1 MQHLGVVLRA
11 ILGYELFKL
20 GARQVTVQ
28 TLLLLLL
35 LVSGVLIGSGYFK
48 RVLVRRVL
56 ARTSLD
62 PGVRESIGAIAR
74 YLFVGI
80 GLLVV
85 FQSVGIDL
93 STLTVIAGALSVGIG
108 FGLQTITNNLIS
120 GVIIL
125 FERPIKV
132 GDRIEIGAVDGDVVD
147 ISIRATTVRTSDNI
161 AIIVPNSQF
170 ISSTVINWSHTD
182 RVVRFQIPVG
192 VSYAA
197 DPEVVRTAL
206 LEVAAGHPGVLQEP
220 APVVQFEAFGDSAL
234 EFKLGVWTTEYV
246 GRPRAF
252 RSELNFAIWH
262 ALKARAIEIPFPQRD
277 LHLRGGTITVNLEG
291 RTEGKTEGEGATEG

>member
-1 MQHLGVVLRA
+1 MHEAAVVLRA
-11 ILGYELFKL
+11 VLDFELFKL
-20 GARQVTVQ
+20 GPRQVTVQ
-28 TLLLLLL
+28 MLLLL
-35 LVSGVLIGSGYFK
+35 LVLVSAVLIGSGYFK
-48 RVLVRRVL
+48 RALVQRVL

-62 PGVRESIGAIAR
+62 PGVRDSVGTIAR
-74 YLFVGI
+74 YLFVTI

-85 FQSVGIDL
+85 FQTVGIDL

-182 RVVRFQIPVG
+182 RLVRFQVPVG
-192 VSYAA
+192 VSYDA
-197 DPEVVRTAL
+197 DPEAVRAVL
-206 LEVAAGHPGVLQEP
+206 LGVAAAHPGVLAEP
-220 APVVQFEAFGDSAL
+220 APVVLFEAFGDSAMM
-234 EFKLGVWTTEYV
+234 FKLGVWTTDYV
-246 GRPRAF
+246 ARPAAF

-262 ALKARAIEIPFPQRD
+262 ALKAAGIAIPYPQRD
-277 LHLRGGTITVNLEG
+277 LHLRGGTITVKREG
-291 RTEGKTEGEGATEG
+291 

>member
-1 MQHLGVVLRA
+1 MHEAAIVLRA
-11 ILGYELFKL
+11 VLGFELFKL
-20 GARQVTVQ
+20 GPRQVTVQ
-28 TLLLLLL
+28 MLLLL
-35 LVSGVLIGSGYFK
+35 LVLVSAVLIGSGYFK
-48 RVLVRRVL
+48 RALVQRVL

-62 PGVRESIGAIAR
+62 PGVRDSVGTIAR
-74 YLFVGI
+74 YLFVTI

-85 FQSVGIDL
+85 FQTVGIDL

-182 RVVRFQIPVG
+182 RLVRFQVPVG
-192 VSYAA
+192 VSHDA
-197 DPEVVRTAL
+197 DPEAVRAVL
-206 LEVAAGHPGVLQEP
+206 LGVAAAHPGVLAEP
-220 APVVQFEAFGDSAL
+220 APVVLFEAFGDSAL
-234 EFKLGVWTTEYV
+234 MFKLGVWTTDYV
-246 GRPRAF
+246 ARPAAF

-262 ALKARAIEIPFPQRD
+262 ALKAAGIAIPYPQRD
-277 LHLRGGTITVNLEG
+277 LHLRGGTITVKREG
-291 RTEGKTEGEGATEG
+291 

>member
-1 MQHLGVVLRA
+1 MEHVWIVLRA
-11 ILGYELFKL
+11 LLGFELFKL

-28 TLLLLLL
+28 TLVLLLL
-35 LVSGVLIGSGYFK
+35 LVTAVLVGSGYFR
-48 RVLVRRVL
+48 RVLVQRVL
-56 ARTSLD
+56 TRTSLEA
-62 PGVRESIGAIAR
+62 GVRESVGAIAR
-74 YLFVGI
+74 YVFVAI

-85 FQSVGIDL
+85 FQTVGIDL

-125 FERPIKV
+125 FERPIKI
-132 GDRIEIGAVDGDVVD
+132 GDHIEIGDVDGDVVD
-147 ISIRATTVRTSDNI
+147 ISIRATTVRTNDNI

-182 RVVRFQIPVG
+182 RVVRFQLPIG
-192 VSYAA
+192 VSYDA
-197 DPEVVRTAL
+197 DPEVVREAL
-206 LEVAAGHPGVLQEP
+206 LEVAAGHAGVLKEP
-220 APVVQFEAFGDSAL
+220 PPTVQFVAFGDSAL
-234 EFKLGVWTTEYV
+234 EFKLGVWTTEFV
-246 GRPRAF
+246 GKPNLF

-277 LHLRGGTITVNLEG
+277 LHLRGGTLTI
-291 RTEGKTEGEGATEG
+291 KTES

>member
-1 MQHLGVVLRA
+1 MHEAAIVLRA
-11 ILGYELFKL
+11 VLGFELFKL
-20 GARQVTVQ
+20 GPRQVTVQ
-28 TLLLLLL
+28 MLLLL
-35 LVSGVLIGSGYFK
+35 LVLVSAVLIGSGYFK
-48 RVLVRRVL
+48 RALVQRVL

-62 PGVRESIGAIAR
+62 PGVRDSVGTIAR
-74 YLFVGI
+74 YLFVTI

-85 FQSVGIDL
+85 FQTVGIDL

-182 RVVRFQIPVG
+182 RLVRFQIPVG
-192 VSYAA
+192 VSRDA
-197 DPEVVRTAL
+197 DPEAVRAVL
-206 LEVAAGHPGVLQEP
+206 LGVAAAHPGVLADP
-220 APVVQFEAFGDSAL
+220 APVVLFEAFGDSAL
-234 EFKLGVWTTEYV
+234 LFKLAVWTTDYV
-246 GRPRAF
+246 ARPAAF
-252 RSELNFAIWH
+252 RSELNFALWH
-262 ALKARAIEIPFPQRD
+262 ALKAAGVGIPYPQRN
-277 LHLRGGTITVNLEG
+277 LHLRGGTITVKREG
-291 RTEGKTEGEGATEG
+291 

>member
-1 MQHLGVVLRA
+1 MHEAVIVLRA
-11 ILGYELFKL
+11 VLGFELFKL
-20 GARQVTVQ
+20 GPRQVTVQ
-28 TLLLLLL
+28 MLLLL
-35 LVSGVLIGSGYFK
+35 LVLVSAVLIGSGYFK
-48 RVLVRRVL
+48 RALVQRVL

-62 PGVRESIGAIAR
+62 PGVRDSVGTIAR
-74 YLFVGI
+74 YLFVTI

-85 FQSVGIDL
+85 FQTVGIDL

-182 RVVRFQIPVG
+182 RLVRFQIPVG
-192 VSYAA
+192 VSYDA
-197 DPEVVRTAL
+197 DPEAVRAVL
-206 LEVAAGHPGVLQEP
+206 LAVAAAHPGVLAEP
-220 APVVQFEAFGDSAL
+220 APVVLFEAFGDSAMM
-234 EFKLGVWTTEYV
+234 FKLGVWTTDYV
-246 GRPRAF
+246 ARPAAF
-252 RSELNFAIWH
+252 RSELNFALWH
-262 ALKARAIEIPFPQRD
+262 ALKAAGIAIPYPQRD
-277 LHLRGGTITVNLEG
+277 LHLRGGTITVKREG
-291 RTEGKTEGEGATEG
+291 